1 MIGMTHCQIVIGS
14 SRSYRYM
21 FRLVFASL
29 KLTNISRPKKA
40 KNKKHEVKK
49 RGGPGVLPCPD

>member
-1 MIGMTHCQIVIGS
+1 MIHCQIVIGS